1 MRFRNKLFEDEV
13 YLFFYHYSDEYDA
26 EVKSILFA
34 EFHTSEKLRDKFELA
49 KKWLKGSAWLMNKLQ
64 EQEIETIEQ
73 DERFKVTDLESANWV
88 FKS

>member
-1 MRFRNKLFEDEV
+1 MKHKLLKIANDLNKLIIHSKENVRCDFGTSSFEDEV

-49 KKWLKGSAWLMNKLQ
+49 KKVIKGKCLIN
-64 EQEIETIEQ
+64 E
-73 DERFKVTDLESANWV
+73 
-88 FKS
+88 